1 MTVSVYVP
9 AVLSLLLA
17 AISRIVVARTAP
29 TRAAAFVVAAML
41 CASAAT
47 WGLVL
52 LAATLLGNT
61 SLVAEEAS
69 ARGVQLQDPVPALI
83 GVVAA
88 VLLIFGAVRVVRVL
102 RARRA
107 TLRELRAVCRSCG
120 DGELA
125 VVALDA
131 PHAFAVPG
139 RPGRILITRGLLSTL
154 DGDERRVVLIH
165 ERAHLQGRHHWLRA
179 ATDVCA
185 AVNPVLIPVREAVTF
200 LLERCADEHAA
211 AVTGSR
217 ALVARALTKVALAGP
232 TGGTGSTYGAPRGTP
247 AWPAVLAFAGCGV
260 SARVAA
266 LHSDPPR
273 PEPLVPSGVVA
284 LGVATAV
291 AAVQATVAFFQLI
304 YWLWPT

>member
-1 MTVSVYVP
+1 MTFSVYVP
-9 AVLSLLLA
+9 AALSLLLA
-17 AISRIVVARTAP
+17 VISRVVVARTAP
-29 TRAAAFVVAAML
+29 TRAAVFVVAAML

-69 ARGVQLQDPVPALI
+69 ARGVQLQDPVPKLI
-83 GVVAA
+83 GVAAA
-88 VLLIFGAVRVVRVL
+88 VLLVFGAVRVVRVL

-107 TLRELRAVCRSCG
+107 TTRELRAVCSSCG
-120 DGELA
+120 HGELA

-139 RPGRILITRGLLSTL
+139 RPGRILITRGLLTAL
-154 DGDERRVVLIH
+154 DGDERRVVLAH
-165 ERAHLQGRHHWLRA
+165 ERAHLQSRHHWLRA
-179 ATDVCA
+179 ATEVCA
-185 AVNPVLIPVREAVTF
+185 AVNPVLIPVRESVAF
-200 LLERCADEHAA
+200 LVERCADEHAA
-211 AVTGSR
+211 MVTGSR
-217 ALVARALTKVALAGP
+217 ALVARTLTKAALAGGD
-232 TGGTGSTYGAPRGTP
+232 GGTTPGATR
-247 AWPAVLAFAGCGV
+247 WPTALAFAGCGV

-273 PEPLVPSGVVA
+273 PEPLVPSGVLM

-291 AAVQATVAFFQLI
+291 AAVQATLAFFQLI
-304 YWLWPT
+304 YWLWPN

>member
-1 MTVSVYVP
+1 MTISVYVP
-9 AVLSLLLA
+9 AALSLLLA

-61 SLVAEEAS
+61 ALVAEEAS
-69 ARGVQLQDPVPALI
+69 ARGVQLQDPVPELI

-107 TLRELRAVCRSCG
+107 TIRELRAVCRSCG

-125 VVALDA
+125 VVALNA

-165 ERAHLQGRHHWLRA
+165 ERAHLQSRHHWLRA
-179 ATDVCA
+179 TTEVCA
-185 AVNPVLIPVREAVTF
+185 AVNPVLIPVREAVAF
-200 LLERCADEHAA
+200 LVERCADEHAA

-217 ALVARALTKVALAGP
+217 ALVARALTKVALAG
-232 TGGTGSTYGAPRGTP
+232 GTGSTNAAPGRTS

-291 AAVQATVAFFQLI
+291 AAVQATVAFLQLI

>member
-1 MTVSVYVP
+1 MTISVYVP
-9 AVLSLLLA
+9 ATLSLLLA
-17 AISRIVVARTAP
+17 AISRIVVARIAP
-29 TRAAAFVVAAML
+29 TRAAAFVTAAVL
-41 CASAAT
+41 CAAATT
-47 WGLVL
+47 WGLIL

-69 ARGVQLQDPVPALI
+69 ERGVQLQDPVPELI
-83 GVVAA
+83 GVIAA
-88 VLLIFGAVRVVRVL
+88 VLLILGAVRVVRVL

-107 TLRELRAVCRSCG
+107 TIRELRAVCSSCG

-139 RPGRILITRGLLSTL
+139 RPGRILITRGLLAML
-154 DGDERRVVLIH
+154 DGDERRVVLAH
-165 ERAHLQGRHHWLRA
+165 ERAHLQGKHHWLRG
-179 ATDVCA
+179 ATEVCA
-185 AVNPVLIPVREAVTF
+185 AVNPVLIPVREAVAF
-200 LLERCADEHAA
+200 LVERCADEHAA

-217 ALVARALTKVALAGP
+217 VLVARALAKAAL
-232 TGGTGSTYGAPRGTP
+232 TGGATPGATP
-247 AWPAVLAFAGCGV
+247 VWPGVLAFAGCGV

-273 PEPLVPSGVVA
+273 PEPLVLSGVLA

-291 AAVQATVAFFQLI
+291 AAVHATAAFFQLI
-304 YWLWPT
+304 YWLWLT

>member
-1 MTVSVYVP
+1 MTFSVYVP
-9 AVLSLLLA
+9 AALSLLLA

-69 ARGVQLQDPVPALI
+69 ERGVQLQDPVPVLV
-83 GVVAA
+83 GVAAA

-107 TLRELRAVCRSCG
+107 TNRELRAVCSSCA

-139 RPGRILITRGLLSTL
+139 RPGRILITRGLLSAL
-154 DGDERRVVLIH
+154 DGDERRVVLAH
-165 ERAHLQGRHHWLRA
+165 ERAHLRGRHHWLRA
-179 ATDVCA
+179 ATEVCA
-185 AVNPVLIPVREAVTF
+185 AVNPVLIPVREAVAF
-200 LLERCADEHAA
+200 LVERCADEHAA

-217 ALVARALTKVALAGP
+217 ELVARALTKAALAG
-232 TGGTGSTYGAPRGTP
+232 GASGTTSSV
-247 AWPAVLAFAGCGV
+247 WPAALTFARCGV

-273 PEPLVPSGVVA
+273 PEPLVPSGVLA